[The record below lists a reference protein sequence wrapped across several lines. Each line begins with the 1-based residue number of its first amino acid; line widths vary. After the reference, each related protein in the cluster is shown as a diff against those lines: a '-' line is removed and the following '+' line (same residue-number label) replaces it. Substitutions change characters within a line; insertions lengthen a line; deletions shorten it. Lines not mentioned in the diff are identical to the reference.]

1 MKIQNKNNFSFKG
14 TLVTKNLGKDSVHFE
29 TIAKKVK
36 EETAKFPNVEL
47 RLYPNMI
54 QYVDTEKQKDGC
66 HAFFKRNSINKI
78 LNNPEYQIV
87 NAFVKFF
94 NIGHNIFNILEEAE
108 KFAKNC
114 EMLYIKINDNSTTNQ
129 FDAVYN
135 SALNLVSRYA
145 KSETKNDK
153 ILKNWE
159 IHP

>member
-94 NIGHNIFNILEEAE
+94 NIGHNMFNILEEAE
-108 KFAKNC
+108 KIMLGSKLEQLNQKDFA
-114 EMLYIKINDNSTTNQ
+114 L
-129 FDAVYN
+129 
-135 SALNLVSRYA
+135 SRM
-145 KSETKNDK
+145 KG
-153 ILKNWE
+153 
-159 IHP
+159 